1 MKTRIPMLILLTI
14 SVSAGY
20 AQQSKTQVKNKEVT
34 AKIMKAFDDGDANA
48 LDNLIAADAVS
59 HSEMPPE
66 IKSTG
71 LQAVKE
77 MLKMQKA
84 AFPDI
89 KTKIH
94 VMAVAG
100 DTVIAYFTSTG
111 TNSGSFMGMPATNK
125 KINTEG
131 VDIIRFKNGKAVE
144 HWGVYD
150 NMKMMQQLGMMPPPP
165 PPVAP
170 AMPGTE
176 MKKEK

>member
-1 MKTRIPMLILLTI
+1 MKTRIPMVILLTI
-14 SVSAGY
+14 SVSVGY
-20 AQQSKTQVKNKEVT
+20 AQLSKSQAKNKEIT
-34 AKIMKAFDDGDANA
+34 AKIFKAFDDGDANA
-48 LDNLIAADAVS
+48 LENLIAQDVVS

-71 LQAVKE
+71 LPAVKE
-77 MLKMQKA
+77 ILKMHKA

-100 DTVIAYFTSTG
+100 DTVITYFTSTG
-111 TNSGSFMGMPATNK
+111 TNSGPFMGMPATNK

-144 HWGVYD
+144 HWGIYD

-165 PPVAP
+165 PPVPP
-170 AMPGTE
+170 AMPGAD
-176 MKKEK
+176 MKKEN